1 MIGLNSHTLIP
12 KVMNSP
18 DRKSTGPSLRN
29 ALHLMAGLALAGGA
43 VDQKFNNGEM
53 TADVADKITHV
64 LVSDAHAGAGDY
76 VCTTDVDTF
85 FGSDVAGAGSGYGNV
100 WTVTGELGDHDGKV
114 AMSYDSTGSGTELPN
129 TLKIS
134 TDGGRTWSTPSYSL
148 ATNPMAFSNLPGT
161 GEWLIVDADDGAR
174 AVATGVETASPTVL
188 QYYYTGASAGGGL
201 DDADTDGD
209 GVSDNYATVWDGSSF
224 VPGILE
230 GTYAESTV
238 AFDRPSYTE
247 MHFNWR
253 TDMNTSVGDGNGLA
267 AYTDDATDDLH
278 LVDDPSGS
286 GENDVNMGFGGGT
299 IPHNFMPARLIDT
312 DGDGVDDLSVGDSFV
327 TQDYDG
333 GTFQMMLCE
342 DVGTR
347 IALPSSGGDTGVE
360 DTGSG
365 DTGTDTGSG
374 DSGDTAEETVDD
386 DLDDDGV
393 LSDEDCDDSDSS
405 VGAPGTYYQDADGDG
420 AGNIDVSVEACE
432 QPEGYVANA
441 SDCNDRSSLMP
452 DSDGNCDTETE
463 EVADGVLV
471 TPGPD
476 GSMPTVTDLGGDEL
490 SIEAEDGSSVRV
502 TVDPSSPYTVYFGG
516 GDTVAEMDGGDVAD
530 GGFGAYDGILGD
542 DTANAAPVLPPEA
555 GAVECSNVCDENG
568 QQPDYV
574 YCDVPDGETQKAEL
588 SDFHVLA
595 GAVDVQGTN
604 DWEGTD
610 LPVGVT
616 VSTSDRQACEPQV
629 VDPGETGETGEPG
642 TVDSGV
648 PDDTAKPDTHSEIPV
663 PPSDEGCGGCN
674 HGSATPG
681 LIVTGLALGSMILR
695 RRREEEE
702 KVAA

>member
-1 MIGLNSHTLIP
+1 M
-12 KVMNSP
+12 
-18 DRKSTGPSLRN
+18 
-29 ALHLMAGLALAGGA
+29 
-43 VDQKFNNGEM
+43 DQKFNNGEM
-53 TADVADKITHV
+53 TADVAGKITHV
-64 LVSDAHAGAGDY
+64 LFNDAEAAAGDY
-76 VCTTDVDTF
+76 ECTTDVDTF
-85 FGSDVAGAGSGYGNV
+85 FGSNVAGAASGYGNS
-100 WTVTGELGDHDGKV
+100 WTVAGELGDHDGKV
-114 AMSYDSTGSGTELPN
+114 AMTYDSTGSGTALPN
-129 TLKIS
+129 ALKIS
-134 TDGGRTWSTPSYSL
+134 TDGGRTWSTRSSSI
-148 ATNPMAFSNLPGT
+148 ATNPMALTHLPST

-174 AVATGVETASPTVL
+174 AVATGMETASPTVL
-188 QYYYTGASAGGGL
+188 QYYYTGASVGGGL

-209 GVSDNYATVWDGSSF
+209 GISDNYATVDDGDY

-230 GTYAESTV
+230 GTYAESPV
-238 AFDRPSYTE
+238 AFDNPSYTE
-247 MHFNWR
+247 MGFNWR

-286 GENDVNMGFGGGT
+286 GEDDVNMGFGGGT

-333 GTFQMMLCE
+333 GTMRMLLCE
-342 DVGTR
+342 DPTTR

-374 DSGDTAEETVDD
+374 DSGDTGEVDD

-393 LSDEDCDDSDSS
+393 LSDEDCDDNDPA
-405 VGAPGTYYQDADGDG
+405 VGAPETYFRDADGDG
-420 AGNIDVSVEACE
+420 AGNMDVSVQACE

-452 DSDGNCDTETE
+452 DSDGNCDTESE

-471 TPGPD
+471 TPDAD

-530 GGFGAYDGILGD
+530 GGFGFYDGILGD
-542 DTANAAPVLPPEA
+542 DTANFAPALPPDA

-568 QQPDYV
+568 QQPYDV
-574 YCDVPDGETQKAEL
+574 YCDVPAGETQKANL

-595 GAVDVQGTN
+595 GAVAVQGTN
-604 DWEGTD
+604 DWEGTE
-610 LPVGVT
+610 LPLGVT
-616 VSTSDRQACEPQV
+616 VSTSDRQPCEPQV
-629 VDPGETGETGEPG
+629 VDPGETGETG

-648 PDDTAKPDTHSEIPV
+648 PDDTAKPDTHSETPV
-663 PPSDEGCGGCN
+663 PPSDEGCGGCD

-681 LIVTGLALGSMILR
+681 LIVTGLALGGMILR
-695 RRREEEE
+695 RRREDEE